1 MHQQTYGRLPED
13 GTSHVVLGD
22 GTLSLAEWLQPRR
35 RITRNWQGGSGVG
48 TAPVDAN
55 AFPVPPS
62 NETIL
67 EALFR
72 LGIPSYL
79 GRATDS
85 WAVRMLLSF
94 GRGSGLGVSL

>member
-1 MHQQTYGRLPED
+1 MALATKTDYAELAGRKWSWHSP
-13 GTSHVVLGD
+13 
-22 GTLSLAEWLQPRR
+22 
-35 RITRNWQGGSGVG
+35 GG
-48 TAPVDAN
+48 AN